1 MQTLEGLKKRIK
13 TTSSLKDI
21 VSSMK
26 TLSAVSVGQY
36 EKSTRALQNYS
47 DIIEKALQAVLR
59 DTNIPDLKKNSK
71 HQKVIAVLIGSDQG
85 LVGKFNKM
93 IVNYAFDYFKKN
105 EISKED
111 VSLIVAGKS
120 LSSKVLAEG
129 WNVNTLFSMPSSV
142 KMMISV
148 AKKIILRLTELHV
161 EGKDEDDAYLNFSKG
176 DLKVLLFFNR
186 KVSSTAF
193 DQDMV
198 QLLPVDTEFLKKIK
212 KRKWDD
218 NQIPMYN
225 FDEAGLFSSFI
236 RQLLF
241 VNVYK
246 AISQS
251 LSAEHFT
258 RMMTMQNAEKN
269 IDEHLDQMN
278 LEYQQR
284 RQTEITDELL
294 DVVTGAE
301 VLKNKKKVNVDS
313 FVILR

>member
-47 DIIEKALQAVLR
+47 DVIEKALQAILK
-59 DTNIPDLKKNSK
+59 DTTIPDVKKSK
-71 HQKVIAVLIGSDQG
+71 GKQKVIAVLIGSDQG

-93 IVNYAFDYFKKN
+93 IVNYAFRYFKENGMDKN
-105 EISKED
+105 DIT
-111 VSLIVAGKS
+111 LIVAGRS
-120 LSSKVLAEG
+120 LSSKVLSEG
-129 WNVNTLFSMPSSV
+129 WNVNTLFTMPSSV

-148 AKKIILRLTELHV
+148 AKKIILRLTELHI
-161 EGKDEDDAYLNFSKG
+161 EGESDEDAYLNFSKG
-176 DLKVLLFFNR
+176 DLKVILFYNR
-186 KVSSTAF
+186 KVSATSF

-198 QLLPVDTEFLKKIK
+198 QLLPVDTEFLKKIQ

-225 FDEAGLFSSFI
+225 YDEVGLFSSFI

-269 IDEHLDQMN
+269 IDEHLEQMN

-301 VLKNKKKVNVDS
+301 VLKNKKKKY
-313 FVILR
+313 

>member
-59 DTNIPDLKKNSK
+59 DTNIPDLKKSSK

-93 IVNYAFDYFKKN
+93 IVNHAFDYFKQN
-105 EISKED
+105 EINKED
-111 VSLIVAGKS
+111 ITLIVAGKS

-148 AKKIILRLTELHV
+148 AKKIILRLTELHI
-161 EGKDEDDAYLNFSKG
+161 EGKDEDDTYLNFSKG

-186 KVSSTAF
+186 KVSSSSF

-269 IDEHLDQMN
+269 IDEHLEQMN

-301 VLKNKKKVNVDS
+301 VLKNKKK
-313 FVILR
+313 